1 MPEKVLVAM
10 SGGVDSSVAASL
22 MIEKG
27 YKCSGLTLKLF
38 DPKSFDIKPF
48 DGSKNKPGS
57 GINKAH
63 LAALQMG
70 ITHHVLDL
78 TVAFHDKVILPF
90 IETYEKGAT
99 PNPCIFCNRYIK
111 FAFHLLNP
119 HMPGFDHY
127 ATGHYARVE
136 KAGGRW
142 LLKKAIDPSKD
153 QSYVLFS
160 LDQETLARVIFPLG
174 EFTKAAVRQIAKKKG
189 FDYEMI
195 EESQDI
201 CFVPDG
207 DYGAFIERFTG
218 MRCPSGDIL
227 DLSGKV
233 LGRHNGHIRYTLG
246 QRRGL
251 GTALNQPF
259 YVCGK
264 DAKRN
269 TVTLGPEG
277 SLYSKTLTADRI
289 NLIACENLESPMKVK
304 VKTRYQQMEQTA
316 IAQQTGED
324 EIRVEFSEAQRALTP
339 GQAAVLYDGDMVIG
353 GGIIKA

>member
-1 MPEKVLVAM
+1 MPEKALVAM
-10 SGGVDSSVAASL
+10 SGGVDSSVAAAL
-22 MIEKG
+22 MLEKG
-27 YKCSGLTLKLF
+27 YQCSGLTLKLF
-38 DPKSFDIKPF
+38 DPKAI
-48 DGSKNKPGS
+48 DGSKEKPGS
-57 GINKAH
+57 GINKAR
-63 LAALQMG
+63 LAALQLG
-70 ITHHVLDL
+70 IAHNVLDL
-78 TVAFHDKVILPF
+78 TMAFHDKVILPF

-119 HMPGFDHY
+119 HISGFDFY
-127 ATGHYARVE
+127 ATGHYAKVE
-136 KAGGRW
+136 KAAGRW
-142 LLKKAIDPSKD
+142 LLKKASDPAKD

-174 EFTKAAVRQIAKKKG
+174 DYTKAAVRQIAKRKG

-207 DYGAFIERFTG
+207 DYGSFIERFTG
-218 MRCPSGDIL
+218 MRRPPGDIL
-227 DLSGKV
+227 DLNGKV
-233 LGRHNGHIRYTLG
+233 IGRHNGHVRYTLG

-277 SLYSKTLTADRI
+277 SLYSKTLTADQI
-289 NLIACENLESPMKVK
+289 NLIACENLEKPMKVK

-316 IAQQTGED
+316 IVQQTGAD
-324 EIRVEFSEAQRALTP
+324 EIRVEFNETQRALTP

-353 GGIIKA
+353 GGIIREAH